1 MFFKQALVFSVFG
14 AYDAECELGVGL
26 AESLPGGGGVKIL
39 HEIFGTREGA
49 IDDVDVVNFGA
60 AEEERKS
67 DVPGCLG
74 AGAEDSD

>member
-1 MFFKQALVFSVFG
+1 MHEVFG
-14 AYDAECELGVGL
+14 A
-26 AESLPGGGGVKIL
+26 
-39 HEIFGTREGA
+39 REGA
-49 IDDVDVVNFGA
+49 VDDVDVVNFGA